1 MWLAG
6 EIRRLAQG
14 LTRLWRP
21 PVQDTREQ
29 KTAPENH
36 WRPPEPE
43 TVKTES
49 GSRAVEIEASAPVS
63 KERPP
68 ESDETSADDLTAI
81 RGIGPATEKRLNDV
95 GIRSY
100 AQMAHATPQELRKAL
115 GTSRRGAKVDKW
127 IKKAQERA
135 T

>member
-1 MWLAG
+1 M
-6 EIRRLAQG
+6 
-14 LTRLWRP
+14 
-21 PVQDTREQ
+21 D
-29 KTAPENH
+29 
-36 WRPPEPE
+36 
-43 TVKTES
+43 
-49 GSRAVEIEASAPVS
+49 IEASAPAS

-100 AQMAHATPQELRKAL
+100 AQMARATPQELRKAL
-115 GTSRRGAKVDKW
+115 DASRRGVKVEKW
-127 IKKAQERA
+127 IKEVPQGRA